1 MTETNIIN
9 MGPSAVL
16 LRFTLTFADLTT
28 SGTSMTINLKALPKG
43 SFVKGV
49 RTKSSVA
56 FSGGANSAAS
66 TVEVGSTAGG
76 TALFSPAFNI
86 GQAVADTTAQMVS
99 GWKSG
104 TYAADELTCTFRA
117 SADVSTLTAG
127 SVYLDVELFL
137 TEDLTATGPAGNNSS
152 SGGLL

>member
-1 MTETNIIN
+1 MTENTIMN

-16 LRFTLTFADLTT
+16 LRFTLTYADLTT
-28 SGTSMTINLKALPKG
+28 SGTLMTISLKTLPKG

-49 RTKSSVA
+49 RTKHSVL
-56 FSGGANSAAS
+56 FSGGANNAAS

-76 TALFSPAFNI
+76 TTLFSPAFNI

-99 GWKSG
+99 GWKAG
-104 TYAADELTCTFRA
+104 TNAADVLTATFRA
-117 SADVSTLTAG
+117 SSDVSTLTTG
-127 SVYLDVELFL
+127 SVNIDVELFL
-137 TEDLTATGPAGNNSS
+137 TEDLTATGPSGNSS